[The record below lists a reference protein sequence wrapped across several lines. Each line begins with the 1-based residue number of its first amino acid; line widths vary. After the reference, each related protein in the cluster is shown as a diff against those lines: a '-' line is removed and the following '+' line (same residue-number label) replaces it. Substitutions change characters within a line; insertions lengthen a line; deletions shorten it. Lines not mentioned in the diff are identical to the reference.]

1 MLDGINKF
9 LYMQLIYDRKPTR
22 IMPSVDFPSSFFWV
36 SQNYHKILVPDLKLQ
51 RKELNLA
58 KKFPALSI
66 LDVLRGEMTLEVT
79 LLLAEENILF
89 VKVANNMVHLL
100 QPFHLSV
107 NGWIKKWM
115 CQRVADWYAEQIQ
128 GDLELGSELE
138 SIKKK
143 VTLTAMKP
151 LHARWLIE
159 LFNIITTNQGKNV
172 IISGWY

>member
-1 MLDGINKF
+1 
-9 LYMQLIYDRKPTR
+9 
-22 IMPSVDFPSSFFWV
+22 
-36 SQNYHKILVPDLKLQ
+36 
-51 RKELNLA
+51 
-58 KKFPALSI
+58 
-66 LDVLRGEMTLEVT
+66 
-79 LLLAEENILF
+79 
-89 VKVANNMVHLL
+89 
-100 QPFHLSV
+100 
-107 NGWIKKWM
+107 M